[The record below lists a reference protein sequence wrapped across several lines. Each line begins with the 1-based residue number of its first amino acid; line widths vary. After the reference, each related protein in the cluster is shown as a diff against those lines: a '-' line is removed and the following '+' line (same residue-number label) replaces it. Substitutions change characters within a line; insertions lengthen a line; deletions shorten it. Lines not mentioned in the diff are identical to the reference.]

1 MARLLRFV
9 LAGALIAAVVVTTAT
24 ADRSGCTHGVSS
36 IGPVTL
42 THGRLSGDTTPRTE
56 ACLP

>member
-1 MARLLRFV
+1 MVKLLRFV
-9 LAGALIAAVVVTTAT
+9 LLGALIAVIAVTTAT
-24 ADRSGCTHGVSS
+24 ADSNPCTEGVSS

-42 THGRLSGDTTPRTE
+42 THGHLGGDTEPHTE